1 MFKGFLQNKWSPGTC
16 AFALYLL
23 IFVMAAQAAAQD
35 PILPSV
41 QPFPLGDVG
50 LLDGP
55 FKHAQDLNE
64 QVLLRYEPDRFIAG
78 SFFFVN
84 GGSSEQPSSLQH
96 PAFRAQTQ
104 ALPEFFR
111 VCRYLI

>member
-64 QVLLRYEPDRFIAG
+64 KVLLRYEPDRFIAG